1 MMVHTA
7 KDVGA
12 LLRARRRELGLSQ
25 REVARRADVS
35 RQWLVAAEAGKPTLE
50 LAAVLRALAAL
61 DLALE
66 AGAAPAGDHSLDLDD
81 HLAGFVG

>member
-1 MMVHTA
+1 MVVHTA

-25 REVARRADVS
+25 SEVARRADVS

-66 AGAAPAGDHSLDLDD
+66 AGAAAAGEHPLDLDD